1 MIRIIMIAGA
11 WAHILKSTMCSGF
24 FCEYGRALTFVN
36 FTAGTDDMISKLV
49 NKSELVPTSELLSTS
64 KLVSASTSI
73 SRLASSSTAEV
84 MRISKL
90 VSTNHM
96 MHTARTAPPSALAAG
111 GVHGA
116 LDDAELETYAWLNS
130 TEFEAYAGLFWL
142 FIRSLL
148 HVHGSTT
155 LSSKHMQGLKQRGRK
170 QRRGQW
176 QKYQRQ
182 EEEEEE
188 VEEEVVGGGGGG
200 KEEEEE
206 EEEEEDHRQC
216 QVWGQACGGVTCQGC
231 DRSSTT

>member
-1 MIRIIMIAGA
+1 
-11 WAHILKSTMCSGF
+11 
-24 FCEYGRALTFVN
+24 
-36 FTAGTDDMISKLV
+36 MISKLV

-73 SRLASSSTAEV
+73 SRLAS
-84 MRISKL
+84 
-90 VSTNHM
+90 
-96 MHTARTAPPSALAAG
+96 SALAAG

-188 VEEEVVGGGGGG
+188 
-200 KEEEEE
+200 
-206 EEEEEDHRQC
+206 EEEEDHRQC
-216 QVWGQACGGVTCQGC
+216 QVWGQACGRVTCQGC